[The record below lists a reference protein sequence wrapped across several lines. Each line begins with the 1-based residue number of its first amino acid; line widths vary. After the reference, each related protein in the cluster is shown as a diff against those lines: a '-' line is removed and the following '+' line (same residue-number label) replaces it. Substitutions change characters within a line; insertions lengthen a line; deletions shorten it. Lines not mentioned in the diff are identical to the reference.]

1 MIHIHPTLSLK
12 KLCLFMTLLL
22 CVLLVESAANNPWPQ
37 QNRQGGGVM
46 HEDAMYGNDHFDVDL
61 DHSLQ
66 EDHVKLTS
74 HEFLEK
80 HGLGQIAHHFSQFI
94 SIFDTSTHLFSKLDD
109 DEQFGVLNRVI
120 EAFRDAYIKT
130 VGDVSASPNR
140 PGTYNISAMKDFF
153 SRHEM
158 NFNRLLQQD
167 QNILDSEWAQFLGQ
181 THYVFDSL
189 KELYQL
195 ALANGLPG
203 LPLNSFMLDL
213 SATMM
218 RAVPDDLFNRN
229 TFSEVLQMPG
239 QLQSTLHDILES
251 ALTSDYGPMIKMAAQ
266 VAANYAM
273 QRRDEL

>member
-1 MIHIHPTLSLK
+1 MP
-12 KLCLFMTLLL
+12 LFFY
-22 CVLLVESAANNPWPQ
+22 VLLVVSALENPWTPQ
-37 QNRQGGGVM
+37 QQQQQQQGVHDDLM
-46 HEDAMYGNDHFDVDL
+46 FDKDHFDFDL
-61 DHSLQ
+61 DPSLQ

-94 SIFDTSTHLFSKLDD
+94 GIFDTSTHLFSKLDD

-120 EAFRDAYIKT
+120 ESFRDAYIKT

-140 PGTYNISAMKDFF
+140 PSNYNISAMKDFF

-167 QNILDSEWAQFLGQ
+167 QNILDSEWAQFLGH

-189 KELYQL
+189 KDLYQL

-203 LPLNSFMLDL
+203 LPLNSFILDL

-218 RAVPDDLFNRN
+218 RAVPDDLFNRH
-229 TFSEVLQMPG
+229 TFSDLLQMPV

-266 VAANYAM
+266 VASNYAM